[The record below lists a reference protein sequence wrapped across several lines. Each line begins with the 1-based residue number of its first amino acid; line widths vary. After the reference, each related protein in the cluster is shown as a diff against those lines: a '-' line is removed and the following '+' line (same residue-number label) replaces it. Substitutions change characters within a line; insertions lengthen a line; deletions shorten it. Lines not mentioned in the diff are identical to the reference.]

1 MQLSSSRASTAWI
14 GATVGLVL
22 GAVAGPLLTSGF
34 GTPIEGSEDGLVHL
48 PVLAT
53 LGVMLIGGAI
63 LGALTAIIPQ
73 LLGTPVALGEGAEE
87 EISEVKSRLG
97 NAMSIPVAAAVL
109 LAVLVIPLGYMF
121 IQSNHLGANGAAIVA
136 ILTAGGIL
144 GFATLAGS
152 KPEVRISFGEV
163 MVAIVGIGTV
173 LVIILAVL
181 FYTGQDEHDTE
192 TESEEA
198 TAVVSVI

>member
-1 MQLSSSRASTAWI
+1 MELSSSRSSTAWL
-14 GATVGLVL
+14 GAVVGLVL
-22 GAVAGPLLTSGF
+22 GAIAGPLLTSGF
-34 GTPIEGSEDGLVHL
+34 GTPIEGSEEGLVQL

-63 LGALTAIIPQ
+63 LGALTTIVPQ
-73 LLGTPVALGEGAEE
+73 LLGTPVTVDEDAEE
-87 EISEVKSRLG
+87 EISTVKSRLG
-97 NAMSIPVAAAVL
+97 NAMSIPMAAALL
-109 LAVLVIPLGYMF
+109 LAVLVIPFGYVL

-152 KPEVRISFGEV
+152 KPEMRISFGEV

-181 FYTGQDEHDTE
+181 FYTGQDEDHGGAE
-192 TESEEA
+192 EEEA
-198 TAVVSVI
+198 TISVLY